1 MRTQLHW
8 ESGKRNKM
16 KKSDYVKK
24 TFALFLTLVCVSSTM
39 HAATFAANVWKPA
52 ADTEI
57 FIVSTADFSVSDES
71 LTAQVKLFAAELKE
85 KGIMSA
91 VPSISYG
98 TADKAGAND
107 ILLVLDSTLGI
118 ASQGYSITAG
128 SSSVTVSASDAD
140 GLFYGCRNLM
150 RQLVISGSVTDVSS
164 SPDVAERALSLDCG
178 RKYYTVDWIKQ
189 LIRELSWSDMNA
201 LVLHFSE
208 EMGLGLESKTYP
220 WLAGRDGTLC
230 VSAEVT
236 TDNRYLTQKE
246 LREIAEYARLYHVK
260 LIPSF
265 DSPGHMNYIVKKFN
279 EKSASESWSFTYNGI
294 PYNITKGTTD
304 IGNYFQYDG
313 KKTIVKGSRNEAYS
327 RGIDIT
333 NKVAVAFTRSLVEE
347 YATLFRELG
356 CTAFDIGGDEL
367 LGWGSAVVSTSVA
380 SRWQQ
385 LEHWEQ
391 YAVNRSGNS
400 NAVAYDAFMY
410 YMNDLYELVSG
421 LGYTSVRMW
430 NDDALRSADTGW
442 SGVVKLDK
450 NIEIL
455 YWTPEANSGKNTV
468 STYLNAG
475 YKVYNYLNTYNYYV
489 LGKESNYP
497 NANQQSIYNN
507 WNPYV
512 FDSSSSVDNDADR
525 ANVKGS
531 AFCIWCDNPT
541 AQEEASVMSNILP
554 MLRAHGAKS
563 WDAQAE
569 QTVAYSTFKSNIN
582 KLGNAPASGPAVQDI
597 YIVPDTSAL
606 EAAISE
612 FSESD
617 GSAYT
622 DDTFAAYRSAV
633 SAGQAVLA
641 SSKPTQAQVDAALA
655 SIQTAKAAL
664 KEKGA
669 LDYTALDAALA
680 EFEACNKTLYTDE
693 TYTAYSKAAS
703 DAQALKAGGASTQED
718 IDAAVQLLKTRK
730 GQLREKSEV
739 GAEEWMVSL
748 ASQSSS
754 CLLGKTVTL
763 SVGVKTSCGVTGFE
777 VYDDLGNRVELSRVK
792 FIDIDAKK
800 TDKQF
805 VYLMFKT
812 TEKGQRTYTVYAVD
826 SSSGKRSPD
835 KLSCNIKVK

>member
-1 MRTQLHW
+1 
-8 ESGKRNKM
+8 M

-39 HAATFAANVWKPA
+39 HAATFAANGWTPA

-71 LTAQVKLFAAELKE
+71 LTDQVKLFAAELKE
-85 KGIMSA
+85 KGKMSA
-91 VPSISYG
+91 IPAISYG

-150 RQLVISGSVTDVSS
+150 RQLVISGSVDDVSS

-220 WLAGRDGTLC
+220 WLAGRDGKLC
-230 VSAEVT
+230 VLAEIE
-236 TDNRYLTQKE
+236 TDNRYLTQDE
-246 LREIAEYARLYHVK
+246 LREIAEYAQLYHVK

-279 EKSASESWSFTYNGI
+279 EKSASESWSFTYNGTT
-294 PYNITKGTTD
+294 YDITKGTTD
-304 IGNYFQYDG
+304 IGNYFHYNGQ
-313 KKTIVKGSRNEAYS
+313 KAIVPGSAVGRDYPKNYS
-327 RGIDIT
+327 RGIDIS
-333 NKVAVAFTRSLVEE
+333 NEIAVAFTRSLVEE

-367 LGWGSAVVSTSVA
+367 LGWGSSLSSSVSK
-380 SRWQQ
+380 WKQ
-385 LEHWEQ
+385 LDHWKESAQ
-391 YAVNRSGNS
+391 KRSGS
-400 NAVAYDAFMY
+400 TNAVAYDAFMY

-455 YWTPEANSGKNTV
+455 YWTPTANSSNNTV
-468 STYLNAG
+468 NTYLKAG
-475 YKVYNYLNTYNYYV
+475 YKVYNYLNEYNYYV
-489 LGKESNYP
+489 LGKGAYDKATQEY
-497 NANQQSIYNN
+497 IYTS

-512 FDSSSSVDNDADR
+512 FDPSSSAPSGKNTAIGNS
-525 ANVKGS
+525 NVKGS
-531 AFCIWCDNPT
+531 AFCIWCDNPAAET
-541 AQEEASVMSNILP
+541 ENSVMTNILP

-655 SIQTAKAAL
+655 NIQTAQKAL

-669 LDYTALDAALA
+669 LDYTALDAALK
-680 EFEACNKTLYTDE
+680 EFEACDKTLYTDE

-703 DAQALKAGGASTQED
+703 DAQALKTNGASAQED
-718 IDAAVQLLKTRK
+718 IDAAVALLEARK

-739 GAEEWMVSL
+739 GAEEWMVSI

-763 SVGVKTSCGVTGFE
+763 SVGVKTSCGVEGFE
-777 VYDDLGNRVELSRVK
+777 VYDDLGNRVELSRLK

-800 TDKQF
+800 PDKQF

-826 SSSGKRSPD
+826 SSGKRSPD
-835 KLSCNIKVK
+835 KLSCTIKVK

>member
-1 MRTQLHW
+1 
-8 ESGKRNKM
+8 M

-24 TFALFLTLVCVSSTM
+24 TLALFLTLVCVSSTM
-39 HAATFAANVWKPA
+39 HAATFAANEWTPA
-52 ADTEI
+52 ADTEL

-71 LTAQVKLFAAELKE
+71 LTDQVKLFAAELKE

-98 TADKAGAND
+98 AAEKAGAND

-118 ASQGYSITAG
+118 ASQGYRITAG

-140 GLFYGCRNLM
+140 GLFYGCRKLI

-164 SPDVAERALSLDCG
+164 SPAVAERALSLDCG

-230 VSAEVT
+230 VSAEVD
-236 TDNRYLTQKE
+236 TDNRYLTQDE
-246 LREIAEYARLYHVK
+246 LREIAEYAQLYHVK
-260 LIPSF
+260 LVPSF

-279 EKSASESWSFTYNGI
+279 EKSASESWSFTYNGTT
-294 PYNITKGTTD
+294 YDITKGTVD
-304 IGNYFQYDG
+304 IGNYYHYNG
-313 KKTIVKGSRNEAYS
+313 KKAIVQGSRNKNYS
-327 RGIDIT
+327 RGIDIS
-333 NKVAVAFTRSLVEE
+333 NKIAVAFTRSLVEE

-367 LGWGSAVVSTSVA
+367 LGWGASLSSSVSK
-380 SRWQQ
+380 WKQ
-385 LEHWEQ
+385 LDHWKKAAQ
-391 YAVNRSGNS
+391 DRSGNS
-400 NAVAYDAFMY
+400 KAVAYDAFMY

-442 SGVVKLDK
+442 SKVVTLNE

-455 YWTPEANSGKNTV
+455 YWTPDANSSTNNV
-468 STYLNAG
+468 WTYLNAG
-475 YKVYNYLNTYNYYV
+475 YKVYNYLNEYNYYV
-489 LGKESNYP
+489 LGKATPYSK
-497 NANQQSIYNN
+497 ANQESIYTS

-512 FDSSSSVDNDADR
+512 FDPDSSVPGGKNTAIGN

-531 AFCIWCDNPT
+531 AFCIWCDNPS
-541 AQEEASVMSNILP
+541 AQEESTVMSNILP

-569 QTVAYSTFKSNIN
+569 KTVAYSTFKSNID

-612 FSESD
+612 FSGLD

-655 SIQTAKAAL
+655 NIQTAKAAL

-669 LDYTALDAALA
+669 LDYTALDAALK
-680 EFEACNKTLYTDE
+680 EFEACDKTLYTDE

-703 DAQALKAGGASTQED
+703 DAKALKTNGASAQED
-718 IDAAVQLLKTRK
+718 IDAAVALLETRK
-730 GQLREKSEV
+730 GQLRKKSEV
-739 GAEEWMVSL
+739 GTEAWMVSI
-748 ASQSSS
+748 ASQSSG

-763 SVGVKTSCGVTGFE
+763 SVGVKTSCGITGFE

-800 TDKQF
+800 PDKQF
-805 VYLMFKT
+805 VYLMFRT
-812 TEKGQRTYTVYAVD
+812 TDKGQRTYTVYAVD
-826 SSSGKRSPD
+826 SSGKRSPD
-835 KLSCNIKVK
+835 SLSCNIKVK

>member
-1 MRTQLHW
+1 
-8 ESGKRNKM
+8 M

-24 TFALFLTLVCVSSTM
+24 TLALFLTLVCVSSTM
-39 HAATFAANVWKPA
+39 HAATFAANEWTPA
-52 ADTEI
+52 ADTEL
-57 FIVSTADFSVSDES
+57 FIVSTADFSVSDER
-71 LTAQVKLFAAELKE
+71 LTDQVKIFAAELKE
-85 KGIMSA
+85 KGILSA

-98 TADKAGAND
+98 AAEKAGAND

-118 ASQGYSITAG
+118 ASQGYRITAG

-140 GLFYGCRNLM
+140 GLFYGCRKLI

-164 SPDVAERALSLDCG
+164 SPAVAERALSLDCG

-230 VSAEVT
+230 VPAEVA
-236 TDNRYLTQKE
+236 TDSRYLTQDE
-246 LREIAEYARLYHVK
+246 LRDIADYAQLYHVK

-265 DSPGHMNYIVKKFN
+265 DSPGHMNYIVKKFK
-279 EKSASESWSFTYNGI
+279 EKSAAGAWSFTYNGTTHNV
-294 PYNITKGTTD
+294 PKNTD
-304 IGNYFQYDG
+304 IGNYYHYNG
-313 KKTIVKGSRNEAYS
+313 KTAIVRGSRNEDYS
-327 RGIDIT
+327 RGIDIS
-333 NKVAVAFTRSLVEE
+333 NEIAVAFTRSLVEE

-367 LGWGSAVVSTSVA
+367 LGFGASLSSSVSK
-380 SRWQQ
+380 WKQ
-385 LEHWEQ
+385 LDHWKEDAQ
-391 YAVNRSGNS
+391 ERSGNS
-400 NAVAYDAFMY
+400 NAVAYDEFMY

-442 SGVVKLDK
+442 SGIVTLNE

-455 YWTPEANSGKNTV
+455 YWTPKANSSNNNV
-468 STYLNAG
+468 WTYLNANH
-475 YKVYNYLNTYNYYV
+475 KVYNYLNEYNYYV
-489 LGKESNYP
+489 LGAGAYDK
-497 NANQQSIYNN
+497 ANQESIYTS

-512 FDSSSSVDNDADR
+512 FDPSSSAPSGKNTAIGNS
-525 ANVKGS
+525 NVKGS
-531 AFCIWCDNPT
+531 AFCIWCDNPAAET
-541 AQEEASVMSNILP
+541 ENSVMTNILP

-569 QTVAYSTFKSNIN
+569 QSVGYSAFQTNIN

-612 FSESD
+612 FSGLD

-622 DDTFAAYRSAV
+622 SDTFAAYSSAV

-641 SSKPTQAQVDAALA
+641 SSKPTQAQIDAALA
-655 SIQTAKAAL
+655 NIQTAKAAL
-664 KEKGA
+664 KEIGA
-669 LDYTALDAALA
+669 LDYTALDAALK
-680 EFEACNKTLYTDE
+680 EFEACDKTLYTDE

-703 DAQALKAGGASTQED
+703 DAKALKAGGASAQED
-718 IDAAVQLLKTRK
+718 IDAAVALLETRK
-730 GQLREKSEV
+730 GQLRKKSEV
-739 GAEEWMVSL
+739 GTEAWMVSI
-748 ASQSSS
+748 ASQSSG

-763 SVGVKTSCGVTGFE
+763 SVGVKTSCGITGFE

-800 TDKQF
+800 PDKQF
-805 VYLMFKT
+805 VYLMFRT
-812 TEKGQRTYTVYAVD
+812 TDKGQRTYTVYAVD
-826 SSSGKRSPD
+826 SSGKRSPD
-835 KLSCNIKVK
+835 SLSCNIKVK

>member
-71 LTAQVKLFAAELKE
+71 LTDQVKLFAAELKE
-85 KGIMSA
+85 KGKMSEIPA
-91 VPSISYG
+91 ISYG

-140 GLFYGCRNLM
+140 GLFYGCRNLI
-150 RQLVISGSVTDVSS
+150 RQLVINQKVTDVSS

-230 VSAEVT
+230 VSAEID
-236 TDNRYLTQKE
+236 TDNRYLTQDE

-279 EKSASESWSFTYNGI
+279 EKSASESWSFTYNGT
-294 PYNITKGTTD
+294 PYKITKGTTD
-304 IGNYFQYDG
+304 IGNYYHYNGQ
-313 KKTIVKGSRNEAYS
+313 KAIVQGSRNTNYS
-327 RGIDIT
+327 RGIDIS
-333 NKVAVAFTRSLVEE
+333 NEIAVAFTQSLVEE

-367 LGWGSAVVSTSVA
+367 LGWGSSLSSSVSK
-380 SRWQQ
+380 WKQ
-385 LEHWEQ
+385 LDHWKES
-391 YAVNRSGNS
+391 AKKRSGS
-400 NAVAYDAFMY
+400 TNAVAYDAFMY
-410 YMNDLYELVSG
+410 YMNDLYNLVSN

-442 SGVVKLDK
+442 SGIVTLNE

-455 YWTPEANSGKNTV
+455 YWTPKANSSNNNV
-468 STYLNAG
+468 WTYLNANH
-475 YKVYNYLNTYNYYV
+475 KVYNYLNEYNYYV
-489 LGKESNYP
+489 LGAGAYDK
-497 NANQQSIYNN
+497 ANQESIYTS

-512 FDSSSSVDNDADR
+512 FDPSSSAPSGKNTAIGNS
-525 ANVKGS
+525 NVKGS
-531 AFCIWCDNPT
+531 AFCIWCDNPAAET
-541 AQEEASVMSNILP
+541 EDTVMTNILP

-569 QTVAYSTFKSNIN
+569 QSVGYSAFQTNIN

-612 FSESD
+612 FSGLD
-617 GSAYT
+617 GSTYT

-655 SIQTAKAAL
+655 NIQTAKAAL

-669 LDYTALDAALA
+669 LDYTALDAALK
-680 EFEACNKTLYTDE
+680 EFEACDKTLYTDE

-703 DAQALKAGGASTQED
+703 DAKALKTNGASAQED

-739 GAEEWMVSL
+739 GAEEWMVSI

-763 SVGVKTSCGVTGFE
+763 SVGVKTSCGVEGFE
-777 VYDDLGNRVELSRVK
+777 VYDNLGNRVELSRVK

-800 TDKQF
+800 PDKQF
-805 VYLMFKT
+805 VYLMFRT
-812 TEKGQRTYTVYAVD
+812 TDKGQHTYTVYAVD
-826 SSSGKRSPD
+826 SSGKRSPD

>member
-1 MRTQLHW
+1 
-8 ESGKRNKM
+8 M

-24 TFALFLTLVCVSSTM
+24 TLALFLTLVCVSSTM
-39 HAATFAANVWKPA
+39 HAATFAANEWTPA
-52 ADTEI
+52 ADTEL

-71 LTAQVKLFAAELKE
+71 LTDQVKLFAAELKE

-98 TADKAGAND
+98 AAEKAGAND

-118 ASQGYSITAG
+118 ASQGYRITAG

-140 GLFYGCRNLM
+140 GLFYGCRKLV
-150 RQLVISGSVTDVSS
+150 RQLVISGNVTDVSS
-164 SPDVAERALSLDCG
+164 SPAVAERALSLDCG

-230 VSAEVT
+230 VPAEVA
-236 TDNRYLTQKE
+236 TDSRYLTQDE
-246 LREIAEYARLYHVK
+246 LRDIADYAQLYHVK

-265 DSPGHMNYIVKKFN
+265 DSPGHMNYIVKKFK
-279 EKSASESWSFTYNGI
+279 EKSAAGAWSFTYNGTTHNV
-294 PYNITKGTTD
+294 PKNTD
-304 IGNYFQYDG
+304 IGNYYHYNG
-313 KKTIVKGSRNEAYS
+313 KTAIVRGSRNEDYS
-327 RGIDIT
+327 RGIDIS
-333 NKVAVAFTRSLVEE
+333 NEIAVAFTRSLVEE

-367 LGWGSAVVSTSVA
+367 LGFGASLSSSVSK
-380 SRWQQ
+380 WKQ
-385 LEHWEQ
+385 LDHWKEDAQ
-391 YAVNRSGNS
+391 KRSGNS
-400 NAVAYDAFMY
+400 NAVAYDEFMY

-442 SGVVKLDK
+442 SGIVTLNE

-455 YWTPEANSGKNTV
+455 YWTPKANSSNNNV
-468 STYLNAG
+468 WTYLNANH
-475 YKVYNYLNTYNYYV
+475 KVYNYLNEYNYYV
-489 LGKESNYP
+489 LGAGAYDK
-497 NANQQSIYNN
+497 ANQESIYTS

-512 FDSSSSVDNDADR
+512 FDPSSSAPSGKNTAIGNS
-525 ANVKGS
+525 NVKGS
-531 AFCIWCDNPT
+531 AFCIWCDNPS
-541 AQEEASVMSNILP
+541 AQEESTVMSHILP

-569 QTVAYSTFKSNIN
+569 KTVAYSTFKSNID

-612 FSESD
+612 FSGLD

-641 SSKPTQAQVDAALA
+641 SSKPAQAQIDAALA
-655 SIQTAKAAL
+655 NIQTAKAAL

-669 LDYTALDAALA
+669 LDYTALDAALK
-680 EFEACNKTLYTDE
+680 EFEACDKTLYTDE

-703 DAQALKAGGASTQED
+703 DAQALKTNGASAQED
-718 IDAAVQLLKTRK
+718 IDAAVALLETRK

-763 SVGVKTSCGVTGFE
+763 SVGVKTSCGVEGFE

-800 TDKQF
+800 PDKQF
-805 VYLMFKT
+805 VYLMFRT
-812 TEKGQRTYTVYAVD
+812 TDKGQRTYTVYAVD
-826 SSSGKRSPD
+826 SSGKRSPD
-835 KLSCNIKVK
+835 SLSCNIKVK

>member
-1 MRTQLHW
+1 MRTQLYW

-71 LTAQVKLFAAELKE
+71 LTDQVKLFAAELKE
-85 KGIMSA
+85 KGKMSA
-91 VPSISYG
+91 IPAISYG

-140 GLFYGCRNLM
+140 GLFYGCRNLI

-164 SPDVAERALSLDCG
+164 SPAVAERALSLDCG

-220 WLAGRDGTLC
+220 WLAGRDGKLC
-230 VSAEVT
+230 VSAEID
-236 TDNRYLTQKE
+236 TDNRYLTQDE

-265 DSPGHMNYIVKKFN
+265 DSPGHMNYIVKKFK
-279 EKSASESWSFTYNGI
+279 EQSAAGEWSFTYNGTT
-294 PYNITKGTTD
+294 YNITKGTTD
-304 IGNYFQYDG
+304 IGNYYHYNGQ
-313 KKTIVKGSRNEAYS
+313 KAIVQGSRNTNYS
-327 RGIDIT
+327 RGIDIS
-333 NKVAVAFTRSLVEE
+333 NKIAVAFTQSLVEE

-367 LGWGSAVVSTSVA
+367 LGWGSSLSSSVSK
-380 SRWQQ
+380 WKQ
-385 LEHWEQ
+385 LDHWKESAQ
-391 YAVNRSGNS
+391 KRSGS
-400 NAVAYDAFMY
+400 TNAVAYDAFMY

-442 SGVVKLDK
+442 SGVVTLNE

-455 YWTPEANSGKNTV
+455 YWTPTANSSNNTV
-468 STYLNAG
+468 WTYLKAG
-475 YKVYNYLNTYNYYV
+475 YKVYNYLNEYNYYV
-489 LGKESNYP
+489 LGKGAYDKATQEY
-497 NANQQSIYNN
+497 IYTS

-512 FDSSSSVDNDADR
+512 FDPDSSVPGGKNTAIGNS
-525 ANVKGS
+525 NVKGS
-531 AFCIWCDNPT
+531 AFCIWCDNPAAET
-541 AQEEASVMSNILP
+541 ENSVMTNILP

-569 QTVAYSTFKSNIN
+569 QSVGYSAFQTNIN
-582 KLGNAPASGPAVQDI
+582 KLGNAPSSGPTVQDI

-655 SIQTAKAAL
+655 NIQTAKAAL

-669 LDYTALDAALA
+669 LDYTALDAALK
-680 EFEACNKTLYTDE
+680 EFEACDKTLYTDE

-703 DAQALKAGGASTQED
+703 DAQALKTNGASTQDE
-718 IDAAVQLLKTRK
+718 IDAAVALLETRK

-739 GAEEWMVSL
+739 GAEEWMVSI

-763 SVGVKTSCGVTGFE
+763 SVGVKTSCGVEGFE
-777 VYDDLGNRVELSRVK
+777 VYDDLGNRVELSREK

-800 TDKQF
+800 PDKQF
-805 VYLMFKT
+805 VYLMFRT

-826 SSSGKRSPD
+826 SSGKRSPD